1 MDSKKSYI
9 PIKIFI
15 SYLVLALLFV
25 CVGWF
30 LYTENKSFSKTEKR
44 ITEESSTI
52 LKVSNLLS
60 NMHKTE
66 SLARIAIQSESEE
79 DFKNYINKTAA
90 LKSDIDSLKVLVS
103 TPYQITLLD
112 SVKYLLSKK
121 TKNIQQL
128 KTIKN
133 KTEDE
138 SAVKNAIE
146 DLTKMETSLR
156 KLQLEDFVK
165 YPSEMGQYQRNV
177 LKKYVAY
184 LNQNIPDD
192 STNSLSKKASDS
204 ILMASKNL
212 LNDVKKETA
221 KKKQLLN
228 QEENKLLQNELSISD
243 QLRKVL
249 NIIEREIIINTTK
262 SYSDRENSLK
272 KTNQIV
278 TTAAIIGF
286 LLTLFFL
293 IIILN
298 DYSKTQSYKKQLEVA
313 NSKTKKLLTSREQ
326 LISTVSHDLKTPLS
340 TIVGYTELLGNSDL
354 DTKQLYFTKNIKS
367 SSDYISQLVQD
378 LLDFT
383 QIEAGKITIEKI
395 PFSLYDIINE
405 VGNSIQ
411 SVYTQ
416 KQIELIIEINPNLK
430 KRIIGDP
437 FRMRQILSNIIGNA
451 FKFTEKGF
459 IKIRAKIHSETNTII
474 ILIEDSGIGIEEKNQ
489 QLIFEEF
496 TQADENIEKKYGGT
510 GLGLTISKKMTA
522 ILGGELSLKSEL
534 GKGSI
539 FQLQIPLQF
548 DDSIQKES
556 NKHPSE
562 EEFTAVI
569 IDDDVSL
576 LKLTT
581 EVLKQHHF
589 NAIPFNNA
597 HEALHW
603 VKNNSFD
610 FIITDIQMPVMDG
623 FLFLKELQNTPN
635 SNYQK
640 QPVIAVTGK
649 SDLDLETYRKAGFT
663 TVVRKPYSPKTLLKI
678 INAILNNDEIPIGS
692 KNRTDTKKTDK
703 PYSLKALKSF
713 LPNEKKALNEV
724 LESFIT
730 STKENLENL
739 NRAVSAENFI
749 EIKNIAHKMG
759 PMFKQ
764 IQANEISTILDQLE
778 LDDFIIDLI
787 KIHFENLKDK
797 IDSLFTLLQKEL
809 D

>member
-1 MDSKKSYI
+1 MDSTKSYI
-9 PIKIFI
+9 PIKVFI

-25 CVGWF
+25 SVGWF
-30 LYTENKSFSKTEKR
+30 LYTENKSFSKTDKR
-44 ITEESSTI
+44 IAEESSTI

-60 NMHKTE
+60 NVHKTE
-66 SLARIAIQSESEE
+66 SLARIAIQSESDK
-79 DFKNYINKTAA
+79 DFKNYTNKTAS
-90 LKSDIDSLKVLVS
+90 LKSDIDSLKLLVS

-138 SAVKNAIE
+138 TTVKNAID
-146 DLTKMETSLR
+146 DLTKMESSLR
-156 KLQLEDFVK
+156 KLELEDFVK
-165 YPSEMGQYQRNV
+165 YPSEMGLYQRNV

-192 STNSLSKKASDS
+192 STNTLSKKASDS
-204 ILMASKNL
+204 ILMVSKNL
-212 LNDVKKETA
+212 LNEVKRETA
-221 KKKQLLN
+221 KKKRLLN

-243 QLRKVL
+243 QLRKIL

-278 TTAAIIGF
+278 STAAIIGL

-340 TIVGYTELLGNSDL
+340 TIVGYTELLSNSDL
-354 DTKQLYFTKNIKS
+354 NTKQLYFTKSIKG

-383 QIEAGKITIEKI
+383 QIEAGKITVEKI
-395 PFSLYDIINE
+395 SFSLYNIINE

-411 SVYTQ
+411 SFYTQ
-416 KQIELIIEINPNLK
+416 KQIELIIEIDPNLK
-430 KRIIGDP
+430 QRIIGDP
-437 FRMRQILSNIIGNA
+437 FRLRQILSNIIGNA

-459 IKIRAKIHSETNTII
+459 IKIQAKVHSETNTII
-474 ILIEDSGIGIEEKNQ
+474 ILIEDSGIGIEAKNQ

-496 TQADENIEKKYGGT
+496 KQADENIEKKYGGT

-522 ILGGELSLKSEL
+522 ILGGELSLKSGL
-534 GKGSI
+534 GKGSVFEI
-539 FQLQIPLQF
+539 KIPLQF
-548 DDSIQKES
+548 DDAIQKEF
-556 NKHPSE
+556 NNTPSK
-562 EEFTAVI
+562 EEFTAII
-569 IDDDVSL
+569 IDDDESL

-589 NAIPFNNA
+589 NTIPFNDA
-597 HEALHW
+597 SEALHW
-603 VKNNSFD
+603 IKNNSFD

-623 FLFLKELQNTPN
+623 FSFLKQLQNNPE

-649 SDLDLETYRKAGFT
+649 SDLDLESYKKAGFT
-663 TVVRKPYSPKTLLKI
+663 TVVRKPYSPKTVLKI
-678 INAILNNDEIPIGS
+678 IKAILNNEEIPIGL
-692 KNRTDTKKTDK
+692 KNKIDSKKTDK
-703 PYSLKALKSF
+703 LYSLKTIKSF
-713 LPNEKKALNEV
+713 LPNKKEALTEV
-724 LESFIT
+724 LESFMT

-739 NRAVSAENFI
+739 EQAVSSEDFV

-764 IQANEISTILDQLE
+764 IQANEISGILDTLE
-778 LDDFIIDLI
+778 LEDFTLAAIQ
-787 KIHFENLKDK
+787 IHSKNLKDK
-797 IDSLFTLLQKEL
+797 IDHVFTLLQKEL

>member
-9 PIKIFI
+9 PIKILL

-25 CVGWF
+25 SVGWF

-52 LKVSNLLS
+52 LKVSSLLS
-60 NMHKTE
+60 DMHKTE
-66 SLARIAIQSESEE
+66 SLARIAIQSESEK
-79 DFKNYINKTAA
+79 DFKNYISKTAS
-90 LKSDIDSLKVLVS
+90 LKSDIDSLKLLVS

-138 SAVKNAIE
+138 TSVKTAIE
-146 DLTKMETSLR
+146 DLTKMESSLR

-192 STNSLSKKASDS
+192 STNTLSKKASDS

-221 KKKQLLN
+221 KKKLLLN

-278 TTAAIIGF
+278 TTAAIIGL

-298 DYSKTQSYKKQLEVA
+298 DYSKTQSYKKQLEIA

-354 DTKQLYFTKNIKS
+354 NTKQLYFTKNIKG

-383 QIEAGKITIEKI
+383 QIEAGKITVEKI

-416 KQIELIIEINPNLK
+416 KQIQLIIEVDPNLK
-430 KRIIGDP
+430 QRIIGDP
-437 FRMRQILSNIIGNA
+437 FRLRQILSNIIGNA

-459 IKIRAKIHSETNTII
+459 IKIQAKIHSETNTVI

-534 GKGSI
+534 DKGSV
-539 FQLQIPLQF
+539 FQIQIPLQF
-548 DDSIQKES
+548 DDSIQKEL
-556 NKHPSE
+556 NNNPSE
-562 EEFTAVI
+562 EEFTAII
-569 IDDDVSL
+569 IDDDEGL

-589 NAIPFNNA
+589 NVIPFNNA

-603 VKNNSFD
+603 IKNNSFD

-623 FLFLKELQNTPN
+623 FSFLKELQNTPD
-635 SNYQK
+635 SNYKK
-640 QPVIAVTGK
+640 QPIIAVTGK
-649 SDLDLETYRKAGFT
+649 SDLDLERYKKAGFT

-678 INAILNNDEIPIGS
+678 IKAILNNDEIPIGL
-692 KNRTDTKKTDK
+692 KNRTDATKTDK
-703 PYSLKALKSF
+703 LYSLKALKSF
-713 LPNEKKALNEV
+713 LPNEKQALTEV
-724 LESFIT
+724 LESFIA
-730 STKENLENL
+730 STKENLGNL
-739 NRAVSAENFI
+739 EQAISLENFI

-764 IQANEISTILDQLE
+764 IQANEISTILDHLE
-778 LDDFIIDLI
+778 LDDFTIAAI
-787 KIHFENLKDK
+787 KIHSENLKDK
-797 IDSLFTLLQKEL
+797 IDRLFSLLEKES